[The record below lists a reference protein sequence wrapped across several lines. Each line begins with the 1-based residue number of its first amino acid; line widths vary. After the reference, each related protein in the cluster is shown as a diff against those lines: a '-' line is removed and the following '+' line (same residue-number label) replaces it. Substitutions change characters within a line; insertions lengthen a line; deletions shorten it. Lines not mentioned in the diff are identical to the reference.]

1 MRLASFN
8 VENLFARAK
17 ALNQDS
23 WAEGRP
29 VLEAFGR
36 LSALLGEQAYPPAA
50 KAQMVQLMRD
60 LGLERSDDSR
70 FVRLRRNRGAL
81 VRRPSGGGLE
91 IVADGRADWV
101 GSLELKVEPVTA
113 AAMQNTARVIH
124 AVGADVL
131 GVIEVENRPAL
142 NDFSSLILPAVG
154 GTPYGQV
161 MVIDGNDSRGI
172 DVGLM
177 TRPGFVIGNIRSHVD
192 DRAEDGGLI
201 FSRDCP
207 EFEVETPGGNRL
219 LVLVNHLKSKGF
231 GSQASS
237 NARRLAQARRVREI
251 YDERRRGNPLIA
263 IVGDFNDTPD
273 SAPLAPLFEGASLRD
288 AQSHPAFDTGGFP
301 GTFGS
306 SGASSRIDHILL
318 SPALFGLMRGGGIF
332 RRGMWP
338 GVRPRKW
345 DAFPEVTREVEAASD
360 HAALWVD
367 LDA

>member
-1 MRLASFN
+1 MRLASYN

-36 LSALLGEQAYPPAA
+36 LSALLGEIRYAPAA
-50 KAQMVQLMRD
+50 KADMVRLMRE
-60 LGLERSDDSR
+60 LGLERSDEGP

-81 VRRPSGGGLE
+81 LRRPAAGGIE
-91 IVADGRADWV
+91 IVAEGRADWV
-101 GSLELKVEPVTA
+101 GSLEPKTEPVNA
-113 AAMQNTARVIH
+113 VAMQNTARVID

-142 NDFSSLILPAVG
+142 RDFSALILPAVG
-154 GTPYGQV
+154 GTPYAQE

-177 TRPGFVIGNIRSHVD
+177 TRPGFVIGNMRSHVD
-192 DRAEDGGLI
+192 DKAADGGLV

-219 LVLVNHLKSKGF
+219 LVMVNHLKSKGF

-237 NARRLAQARRVREI
+237 NARRLEQARRVREI
-251 YDERRRGNPLIA
+251 YDGQRRQNPLIA
-263 IVGDFNDTPD
+263 IIGDLNDTPD
-273 SAPLAPLFEGASLRD
+273 SAPLAPLFQGSGLRD
-288 AQSHPAFDTGGFP
+288 AQSHPAFETGGFP

-306 SGASSRIDHILL
+306 SGPSSRIDHILL

-345 DAFPEVTREVEAASD
+345 DAFAEVTREVEAASD
-360 HAALWVD
+360 HAAVWVD

>member
-1 MRLASFN
+1 MRLASYN

-36 LSALLGEQAYPPAA
+36 LSALLGETQYSPEA
-50 KAQMVQLMRD
+50 KADMVRLMRE
-60 LGLERSDDSR
+60 LGLERSDEGP

-81 VRRPSGGGLE
+81 LRRPAGGGIE
-91 IVADGRADWV
+91 IVADSRADWV
-101 GSLELKVEPVTA
+101 GSLELKTEPVNA

-142 NDFSSLILPAVG
+142 SDFNALILPAVG
-154 GTPYGQV
+154 GTPYAQE

-172 DVGLM
+172 DVGLL
-177 TRPGFVIGNIRSHVD
+177 TRPGFVIGNMRSHVD
-192 DRAEDGGLI
+192 DRATDGGLI

-219 LVLVNHLKSKGF
+219 LILVNHLKSKGF

-237 NARRLAQARRVREI
+237 NARRLEQARRVREI
-251 YDERRRGNPLIA
+251 YDGQRRSNPLIA
-263 IVGDFNDTPD
+263 IIGDFNDTPD
-273 SAPLAPLFEGASLRD
+273 SAPLAPLFQGSGLRD

-306 SGASSRIDHILL
+306 SGASGRIDHVLL

-360 HAALWVD
+360 HAAVWVD

>member
-1 MRLASFN
+1 
-8 VENLFARAK
+8 
-17 ALNQDS
+17 
-23 WAEGRP
+23 
-29 VLEAFGR
+29 
-36 LSALLGEQAYPPAA
+36 
-50 KAQMVQLMRD
+50 
-60 LGLERSDDSR
+60 
-70 FVRLRRNRGAL
+70 
-81 VRRPSGGGLE
+81 
-91 IVADGRADWV
+91 V
-101 GSLELKVEPVTA
+101 GSLELRVEPVNA

-124 AVGADVL
+124 AVQADVL

-142 NDFSSLILPAVG
+142 NDFSTLILPAVG
-154 GTPYGQV
+154 GAPYGQV

-192 DRAEDGGLI
+192 DRADDGDLI

-207 EFEVETPGGNRL
+207 EFEVETPSGNRL
-219 LVLVNHLKSKGF
+219 LILVNHLKSKGF

-237 NARRLAQARRVREI
+237 NARRLEQARRVRRI
-251 YDERRRGNPLIA
+251 YDERRRDNPLVA
-263 IVGDFNDTPD
+263 IIGDFNDTPD
-273 SAPLAPLFEGASLRD
+273 SAPLAPLFQGSGLRD
-288 AQSHPAFDTGGFP
+288 AQSHPGFDTGGFP

-306 SGASSRIDHILL
+306 SGPSNRIDHILL

-360 HAALWVD
+360 HAAIWID

>member
-1 MRLASFN
+1 MRLASYN

-17 ALNQDS
+17 ALNLES

-36 LSALLGEQAYPPAA
+36 LSALLGELSYPPAA
-50 KAQMVQLMRD
+50 RAEMVQLMRG
-60 LGLERSDDSR
+60 LGLERSDEGP

-81 VRRPSGGGLE
+81 VRRPAGGGLE

-101 GSLELKVEPVTA
+101 GSLELKVEPVNA
-113 AAMQNTARVIH
+113 AAMQNTARVIQ

-142 NDFSSLILPAVG
+142 SDFSRLILPAVG
-154 GTPYGQV
+154 GLPYAQV

-177 TRPGFVIGNIRSHVD
+177 TRPGFVIGSIRSHVD
-192 DRAEDGGLI
+192 DRAADGDLI

-207 EFEVETPGGNRL
+207 EFEVETPSGNRL

-237 NARRLAQARRVREI
+237 NARRLEQARRVREI
-251 YDERRRGNPLIA
+251 YDERRRGNPLVA
-263 IVGDFNDTPD
+263 IIGDFNDTPD
-273 SAPLAPLFEGASLRD
+273 SAPLAPLFHGSGLRD

-301 GTFGS
+301 GTFGG
-306 SGASSRIDHILL
+306 SGASNRIDHILL
-318 SPALFGLMRGGGIF
+318 SPALFGLMQGGGIF

-345 DAFPEVTREVEAASD
+345 DAFPQVTREVEAASD
-360 HAALWVD
+360 HAAVWVD